1 MGVWREL
8 TSDPTEYVALHSL
21 RLQIKKLNLP
31 AAAAWRTCGHSLR
44 ALLLP
49 RSLLQ
54 LAVQPPTSPR
64 MHLSLRVVLERAAC
78 CARSAASFTLSPAVT
93 FISPWW
99 TPSRSSST
107 PRSSR
112 RGPSSRR
119 GGRKEDR
126 GRGERVRDAGVTLC
140 DLREQRIRVHL
151 TPRSRT
157 SSGRSTCTTS
167 PPFTSTT
174 RPSCTR

>member
-54 LAVQPPTSPR
+54 LAVQLLTSLC
-64 MHLSLRVVLERAAC
+64 MHLSLRVALERAAC

-93 FISPWW
+93 FIFSMDFFN
-99 TPSRSSST
+99 SAIFSARSFVSSGWAKGRQRT
-107 PRSSR
+107 RRTGTR
-112 RGPSSRR
+112 RG
-119 GGRKEDR
+119 
-126 GRGERVRDAGVTLC
+126 RDAV
-140 DLREQRIRVHL
+140 RPPRAAHL
-151 TPRSRT
+151 GTPHAS
-157 SSGRSTCTTS
+157 
-167 PPFTSTT
+167 F
-174 RPSCTR
+174 

>member
-54 LAVQPPTSPR
+54 LAVQLPISPR
-64 MHLSLRVVLERAAC
+64 MHLSLRVALERAAC

-93 FISPWW
+93 FIC
-99 TPSRSSST
+99 RSSST

-119 GGRKEDR
+119 GERKEDR

-174 RPSCTR
+174 SPSCTR